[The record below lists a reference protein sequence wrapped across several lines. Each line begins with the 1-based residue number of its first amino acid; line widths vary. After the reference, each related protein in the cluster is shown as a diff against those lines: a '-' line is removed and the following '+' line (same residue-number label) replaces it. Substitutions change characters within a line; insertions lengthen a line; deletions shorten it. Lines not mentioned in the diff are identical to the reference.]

1 MKPSTALRSTA
12 LAAALLAAGLA
23 QADVGVATPG
33 QLKVGMD
40 ITYPPFESYEGD
52 KVVGSDPDLAQALAK
67 QLKLDVAYVN
77 TKFAGLILGLN
88 ARHFDTVISGMYI
101 TPERTAQALAIPYAQ
116 TGASILVKA
125 DAEARPQTP
134 EELCGLKVGLQQGT
148 TWVTQLQELSSSYCT
163 ANGKGAITVSEYP
176 SAPEATQAMISG
188 HIQAQVEIAGAAKQ
202 IAERSRQRVV
212 VSTPGLIYKQTLGI
226 YVQKDN
232 KALHDALLTAL
243 AGAKASGEY
252 AAMLSKYSLE
262 APAAN

>member
-12 LAAALLAAGLA
+12 LAAALLATGLV
-23 QADVGVATPG
+23 QADVGVTTPASSRSAW
-33 QLKVGMD
+33 
-40 ITYPPFESYEGD
+40 TSPTPESYEGD

-125 DAEARPQTP
+125 DAEARPETP

-176 SAPEATQAMISG
+176 SAP
-188 HIQAQVEIAGAAKQ
+188 
-202 IAERSRQRVV
+202 RPPRR
-212 VSTPGLIYKQTLGI
+212 
-226 YVQKDN
+226 
-232 KALHDALLTAL
+232 
-243 AGAKASGEY
+243 
-252 AAMLSKYSLE
+252 
-262 APAAN
+262 